1 MRLGGVLVGVSVEDR
16 GGAVAIK
23 AFMGNAHPRLD
34 DKGRVILPAKF
45 RDRLSDGLVM
55 VKGQEHCIYV
65 WPREAFETQLAD
77 VQSRSI
83 TSAADRAYSRVL
95 LASAYEDAADKQ
107 GRVTLPPDLRAWA
120 GLSGDLTVV
129 GQFDHVEI
137 WDFAAWAAYESV
149 HEEGYAQLDEKGV
162 GPTASPAT

>member
-1 MRLGGVLVGVSVEDR
+1 M
-16 GGAVAIK
+16 AIR

-77 VQSRSI
+77 IQSRSS
-83 TSAADRAYSRVL
+83 TNAKDRAFSRVL
-95 LASAYEDAADKQ
+95 LASAYEDEADKQ
-107 GRVTLPPDLRAWA
+107 GRVTLPADLRAWA
-120 GLSGDLTVV
+120 GLSGELTVV

-137 WDFAAWAAYESV
+137 WDLAAWADYEAA
-149 HEEGYAQLDEKGV
+149 HEEGFAQLDETGV
-162 GPTASPAT
+162 SATGSPAT